1 MSELTERPDGTPTP
15 SPDSASTSGS
25 SAAARDSE
33 VSFATQPAG
42 AAGDRHGAEPGS
54 DAERVAAL
62 YALARQKSDAGETTA
77 AVTAYR
83 QLLKIDPKHVR
94 ARNNLALLLEQ
105 RGNVQ
110 GALEELEM
118 AIAAEP
124 DNVSLLLNRAAV
136 LSSHLRF
143 DAAEHD
149 LRRALRFGESAET
162 LTNLGMV
169 LLKGGRAK
177 EAVDPL
183 RRAVDL
189 APNNPSAY
197 YYLAEVYNRLDQLP
211 QALAAY
217 EQAAGLQPSNW
228 RAFKGVGNVLDR
240 MGRPTEAAAAH
251 RKAQEAQR
259 R

>member
-1 MSELTERPDGTPTP
+1 MSELTERPNGGATPPADAAAPSSDREQEVTLSGTGGTP
-15 SPDSASTSGS
+15 
-25 SAAARDSE
+25 AA
-33 VSFATQPAG
+33 
-42 AAGDRHGAEPGS
+42 DRRAPEPGS
-54 DAERVAAL
+54 DAERVATL
-62 YALARQKSDAGETTA
+62 YAQARAHSDAGETTA

-83 QLLKIDPKHVR
+83 QLLKIDPKHAR
-94 ARNNLALLLEQ
+94 ARNNLALLLER

-110 GALEELEM
+110 GALEELEL

-143 DAAEHD
+143 EQAEQD
-149 LRRALRFGESAET
+149 LRRALRFGETAET

-169 LLKGGRAK
+169 LSKGGRAR
-177 EAVDPL
+177 EAVEPL

-189 APNNPSAY
+189 APNNAAAY

-211 QALAAY
+211 AALAAY
-217 EQAAGLQPSNW
+217 EQAAALQPSNW
-228 RAFKGVGNVLDR
+228 RAYKGVGNVLDR
-240 MGRPTEAAAAH
+240 MGRPAEASVAH

-259 R
+259 RS

>member
-1 MSELTERPDGTPTP
+1 MSELSERPTGG
-15 SPDSASTSGS
+15 ASS
-25 SAAARDSE
+25 SADATASPSGRDHEVTLSGTGGSPAA
-33 VSFATQPAG
+33 
-42 AAGDRHGAEPGS
+42 DRNAPEPGS

-62 YALARQKSDAGETTA
+62 YAQARAYSDANETTA

-83 QLLKIDPKHVR
+83 QLLKLDPKHVR
-94 ARNNLALLLEQ
+94 ARNNLALLLER

-110 GALEELEM
+110 AALEELEL

-143 DAAEHD
+143 DQAEQD
-149 LRRALRFGESAET
+149 LRRALRFGETAET

-169 LLKGGRAK
+169 LSKVGRAK
-177 EAVDPL
+177 EAVEPL

-189 APNNPSAY
+189 APNNAAAY

-211 QALAAY
+211 AALAAY
-217 EQAAGLQPSNW
+217 EQAAALQPTNW
-228 RAFKGVGNVLDR
+228 RAYKGVGNVLDR
-240 MGRPTEAAAAH
+240 MGRPAEASVAH

-259 R
+259 RT